1 MKVALAGYEL
11 ALTKAPA
18 GLAPVPSRQR
28 GWWPTV
34 RVPYSGAWQHNA
46 DLPADSAIRNPTIYS
61 CATLIAETIGKCQL
75 RLVEETDPDVWV
87 PTANPAYSPV
97 LRKPNRYQ
105 TTQKFVEAWL
115 ASKLLH
121 GNAFILKQRD
131 QRGVVVALYPLDPAK
146 VTPLIAP
153 DGAIYYEL
161 QRHELAGL
169 TVEQSG
175 TDRWVLPAREVIH
188 DLMVPLFHPL
198 VGVSPIYACATAATQ
213 ALSISDSG
221 AAFFANGSRPSGV
234 LTVPAAIEQA
244 DADALAANWYTKHG
258 GTNTGKIAIL
268 SGGVTY
274 APAGASAVDS
284 QLVEQLGWTTNTICG
299 VFKVPASLVDSSHA
313 APYGNSEQLV
323 QQFYSQCLQALMT
336 AIELSLDEGLELAR
350 PLGTE
355 FNIDDL
361 YWMDTATRTKAA
373 ADAIGSAAL
382 TPNEAR
388 RKYYGYG
395 PIAGGDSAYMQ
406 QQNYSLKALA
416 ARDRATPAATPSA
429 PVTPSAVPPARVDD
443 EDEVPA

>member
-1 MKVALAGYEL
+1 MKVAIAGYEL
-11 ALTKAPA
+11 QIAKVPA
-18 GLAPVPSRQR
+18 GLSPVPGRSRS
-28 GWWPTV
+28 WWPTV
-34 RVPYSGAWQHNA
+34 REPYSGAWQHNA
-46 DLPADSAIRNPTIYS
+46 DLPADSAIRNPTIFS

-105 TTQKFVEAWL
+105 TRQKFLEAWV
-115 ASKLLH
+115 ASKLLT
-121 GNAFILKQRD
+121 GNAYILKQRD
-131 QRGVVVALYPLDPAK
+131 ARGVVIALYPLQATK

-161 QRHELAGL
+161 QRDELAGL

-175 TDRWVLPAREVIH
+175 TDRFVVPAREIIH

-198 VGVSPIYACATAATQ
+198 VGVSPIYACATAALQ
-213 ALSISDSG
+213 ALSMQDNS
-221 AAFFANGSRPSGV
+221 AAFFQNGSQPSGV
-234 LTVPAAIEQA
+234 ILVPKEISED
-244 DADALAANWYTKHG
+244 DANALAAAWYTKHG
-258 GTNTGKIAIL
+258 GANVGKIAIL
-268 SGGVTY
+268 PGGMTY
-274 APAGASAVDS
+274 QPAGASAVDS
-284 QLVEQLGWTTNTICG
+284 QLVEQLGWTTNTIAG
-299 VFKVPASLVDSSHA
+299 VFKVPAALVDSSHA

-373 ADAIGSAAL
+373 ADAIGSATL

-388 RKYYGYG
+388 RKYFGYG
-395 PIAGGDSAYMQ
+395 PVDGGDTPYMQ
-406 QQNYSLKALA
+406 QQNYSLAALA
-416 ARDRATPAATPSA
+416 ERDASRPLAAP
-429 PVTPSAVPPARVDD
+429 PPPALPAS
-443 EDEVPA
+443 VPEPVAG